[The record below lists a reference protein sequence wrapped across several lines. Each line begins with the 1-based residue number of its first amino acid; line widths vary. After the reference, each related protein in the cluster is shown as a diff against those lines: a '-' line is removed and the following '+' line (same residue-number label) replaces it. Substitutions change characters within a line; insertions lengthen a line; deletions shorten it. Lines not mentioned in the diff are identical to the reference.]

1 MSNINKLY
9 SDIDPEM
16 RMDWNKDV
24 ARSVGLRSIKNSL
37 LGIVTTRKGSRPFD
51 PEFGCDLVDE
61 LFENMTP
68 LTADTIER
76 NIQAA
81 VRNYEPRI
89 DKLSV
94 SGVMFSKSSST
105 KSHPNSG
112 SKGREPFL
120 VVTMPRRLF
129 LIERSPTER
138 ATSLFQSI
146 RISGSISE

>member
-94 SGVMFSKSSST
+94 SVMPVYDDYTVIVEIRFSVVDNPDDIEQIKLQLASS
-105 KSHPNSG
+105 N
-112 SKGREPFL
+112 R
-120 VVTMPRRLF
+120 V
-129 LIERSPTER
+129 
-138 ATSLFQSI
+138 
-146 RISGSISE
+146 

>member
-37 LGIVTTRKGSRPFD
+37 LGIMTTRKGSRPFD

-94 SGVMFSKSSST
+94 SVTPVYDDYTVIVEIRFSVVDNPDDIEQIKLQLASS
-105 KSHPNSG
+105 N
-112 SKGREPFL
+112 R
-120 VVTMPRRLF
+120 V
-129 LIERSPTER
+129 
-138 ATSLFQSI
+138 
-146 RISGSISE
+146 

>member
-94 SGVMFSKSSST
+94 SVTPVYDDYTVIVEIRFSVVENPDDIEQIKLQLASS
-105 KSHPNSG
+105 N
-112 SKGREPFL
+112 R
-120 VVTMPRRLF
+120 V
-129 LIERSPTER
+129 
-138 ATSLFQSI
+138 
-146 RISGSISE
+146 

>member
-16 RMDWNKDV
+16 RIDWNKDV

-94 SGVMFSKSSST
+94 SVTPVYDDYTVIVEIRFSVVDNPDDIEQIKLQLASS
-105 KSHPNSG
+105 N
-112 SKGREPFL
+112 R
-120 VVTMPRRLF
+120 V
-129 LIERSPTER
+129 
-138 ATSLFQSI
+138 
-146 RISGSISE
+146 

>member
-16 RMDWNKDV
+16 CMDWNKDV

-94 SGVMFSKSSST
+94 SVTPVYDDYTVIVEIRFSVVDNPDDIEQIKLQLASS
-105 KSHPNSG
+105 N
-112 SKGREPFL
+112 R
-120 VVTMPRRLF
+120 V
-129 LIERSPTER
+129 
-138 ATSLFQSI
+138 
-146 RISGSISE
+146 

>member
-1 MSNINKLY
+1 MSNINNLY

-94 SGVMFSKSSST
+94 SVTPVYDDYTVIVEIRFSVVDNPDDIEQIKLQLASS
-105 KSHPNSG
+105 N
-112 SKGREPFL
+112 R
-120 VVTMPRRLF
+120 V
-129 LIERSPTER
+129 
-138 ATSLFQSI
+138 
-146 RISGSISE
+146 

>member
-37 LGIVTTRKGSRPFD
+37 LGIVTTRKGSSPFD

-94 SGVMFSKSSST
+94 SVTPVYDDYTVIVEIRFSVVDNPDDIEQIKLQLASS
-105 KSHPNSG
+105 N
-112 SKGREPFL
+112 R
-120 VVTMPRRLF
+120 V
-129 LIERSPTER
+129 
-138 ATSLFQSI
+138 
-146 RISGSISE
+146 

>member
-94 SGVMFSKSSST
+94 SVTPVYDDYTVIVEIRFSVVDNPDDIEQIKLQLASS
-105 KSHPNSG
+105 NRG
-112 SKGREPFL
+112 
-120 VVTMPRRLF
+120 
-129 LIERSPTER
+129 
-138 ATSLFQSI
+138 
-146 RISGSISE
+146 

>member
-94 SGVMFSKSSST
+94 SVTPVYDDYTVIVEIRFSVIDNPDDIEQIKLQLASS
-105 KSHPNSG
+105 N
-112 SKGREPFL
+112 R
-120 VVTMPRRLF
+120 V
-129 LIERSPTER
+129 
-138 ATSLFQSI
+138 
-146 RISGSISE
+146 

>member
-94 SGVMFSKSSST
+94 SVTPVYDDYTVIVEIRFSAVDNPDDIEQIKLQLASS
-105 KSHPNSG
+105 N
-112 SKGREPFL
+112 R
-120 VVTMPRRLF
+120 V
-129 LIERSPTER
+129 
-138 ATSLFQSI
+138 
-146 RISGSISE
+146 

>member
-94 SGVMFSKSSST
+94 SVTPVYDDYMVIVEIRFSVVDNPDDIEQIKLQLASS
-105 KSHPNSG
+105 N
-112 SKGREPFL
+112 R
-120 VVTMPRRLF
+120 V
-129 LIERSPTER
+129 
-138 ATSLFQSI
+138 
-146 RISGSISE
+146 

>member
-24 ARSVGLRSIKNSL
+24 ARSLGLRSIKNSL

-94 SGVMFSKSSST
+94 SVTPVYDDYTVIVEIRFSVVDNPDDIEQIKLQLASS
-105 KSHPNSG
+105 N
-112 SKGREPFL
+112 R
-120 VVTMPRRLF
+120 V
-129 LIERSPTER
+129 
-138 ATSLFQSI
+138 
-146 RISGSISE
+146 

>member
-51 PEFGCDLVDE
+51 PEFGCDLVNE

-94 SGVMFSKSSST
+94 SVTPVYDDYTVIVEIRFSVVDNPDDIEQIKLQLASS
-105 KSHPNSG
+105 N
-112 SKGREPFL
+112 R
-120 VVTMPRRLF
+120 V
-129 LIERSPTER
+129 
-138 ATSLFQSI
+138 
-146 RISGSISE
+146 

>member
-94 SGVMFSKSSST
+94 SVTPVYDDYTVIVEISFSVIDNPDDIEQIKLQLASS
-105 KSHPNSG
+105 N
-112 SKGREPFL
+112 R
-120 VVTMPRRLF
+120 V
-129 LIERSPTER
+129 
-138 ATSLFQSI
+138 
-146 RISGSISE
+146 